1 MRERQRGITLIS
13 LVIIVAFVG
22 SYAFALLKVTP
33 FYLEQ
38 IKVNRV
44 LSDVQTNLSGSGASL
59 VVLRDALD
67 KRLDIEMVRD
77 LRAKDLSIKK
87 GKSGGYV
94 VRAKFERRASYFGN
108 LYLVVTFDESVEIK
122 R

>member
-13 LVIIVAFVG
+13 LVVIVAFVA

-38 IKVNRV
+38 IKINRV
-44 LSDVQTNLSGSGASL
+44 LNDVETNLGGSGASL
-59 VVLRDALD
+59 VVIRDAID

-77 LRAKDLSIKK
+77 LKAKDFKIKK
-87 GKSGGYV
+87 SKAGGYLIQ
-94 VRAKFERRASYFGN
+94 AQFERRASYFGN
-108 LYLVVTFDESVEIK
+108 LYLVVTFDETVEI
-122 R
+122 RR

>member
-1 MRERQRGITLIS
+1 MRDRQRGITLIS
-13 LVIIVAFVG
+13 LVIIVAFVA

-38 IKVNRV
+38 IKINRV
-44 LSDVQTNLSGSGASL
+44 LNDVETNLSGSGAS
-59 VVLRDALD
+59 VVVIRDAID

-77 LRAKDLSIKK
+77 LKAKDFKIKK
-87 GKSGGYV
+87 AGAGYSI
-94 VRAKFERRASYFGN
+94 RAQFERRASYFGN
-108 LYLVVTFDESVEIK
+108 LYLVVAFDRTIEIK

>member
-13 LVIIVAFVG
+13 LIIIVAFVA

-38 IKVNRV
+38 IKIKRALN
-44 LSDVQTNLSGSGASL
+44 DVQTNLSGSGASL
-59 VVLRDALD
+59 VVVRDAID
-67 KRLDIEMVRD
+67 KRLDIEMVRG
-77 LRAKDLSIKK
+77 LTAKDFKIRK
-87 GKSGGYV
+87 GKGGGYLIQ
-94 VRAKFERRASYFGN
+94 AQFERRASYFGN
-108 LYLVVTFDESVEIK
+108 LYLVVAFDETIEIK